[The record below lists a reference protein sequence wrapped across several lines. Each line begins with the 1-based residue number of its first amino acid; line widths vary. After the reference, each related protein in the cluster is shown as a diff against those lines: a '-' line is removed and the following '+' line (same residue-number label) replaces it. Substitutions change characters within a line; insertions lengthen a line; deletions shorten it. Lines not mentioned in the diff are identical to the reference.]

1 MIITPAGS
9 PPSPSNTQLNNTQLN
24 NTQLNNTS
32 TALHPK
38 PKTALDVLLHH
49 V

>member
-9 PPSPSNTQLNNTQLN
+9 PLSPSNTQLNNTQLN
-24 NTQLNNTS
+24 NAS

-38 PKTALDVLLHH
+38 PKTASKTALDVLLHH

>member
-24 NTQLNNTS
+24 NTS

-38 PKTALDVLLHH
+38 PKTASKTALDVLLHH